1 MKCTVL
7 HDTAPHFRHQLQV
20 QGSTGHPYS
29 WPTGYKFRYF
39 YYPLRFN
46 DLESLRKYYICEHS
60 FITVKKQA
68 HQNHPKTE
76 AYRARSRRVP
86 KWSFHYPFVPS
97 VESGHRLL
105 PNREHSLFVHSDNE
119 TSSYKHDWVTWLRF
133 QSISSLLLLPRGWP
147 HIMWLKAPTF

>member
-39 YYPLRFN
+39 HYLLRFN
-46 DLESLRKYYICEHS
+46 DLQNLRKYYIYVSIALLQSKNKH
-60 FITVKKQA
+60 IRTIQKQR
-68 HQNHPKTE
+68 HIEQGQEGFPM
-76 AYRARSRRVP
+76 
-86 KWSFHYPFVPS
+86 WSFHYPFVPS

-105 PNREHSLFVHSDNE
+105 PNREHSLFVHSYNE
-119 TSSYKHDWVTWLRF
+119 ASSYKHDW
-133 QSISSLLLLPRGWP
+133 
-147 HIMWLKAPTF
+147 LKS